1 MDIKKSL
8 IYDAFE
14 DNEGLLNFNQVKQL
28 GLSYYTLNLMLANEE
43 IYSDERG
50 LYSLP
55 NVYVD
60 EWFGIQ
66 HRFPKG
72 IFSLDS
78 ALWLHG
84 LSLTV
89 PFQPTLSF
97 PYGTNTKKLKLNNI
111 LPIVLRTNYDKGI
124 EQLER
129 QPKQFISLYS
139 RERTLAE
146 CLRPIYKMDIQLIS
160 IAFQMYFKDKKY
172 NVLVITGD
180 KYYEQFSKFNYSN
193 VKIVPYMDNLINLMK
208 DSDLIVSRAGASII
222 SEITSIG
229 MPSILVPSPYVSN
242 NHQYKNALSLESAGA
257 AVIVSEEAFSSSI
270 VNEMFLPSIFGLT
283 TVSTTVWKNLPS
295 RPGFPLTFVTV
306 KIKRMVSI
314 GLPSTFLINGLMS
327 ILYLTLISVEP
338 ILKVRIASSFLKPF
352 FSKK

>member
-1 MDIKKSL
+1 MDIKKRL

-14 DNEGLLNFNQVKQL
+14 NNDGLLNFNQVKQL
-28 GLSYYTLNLMLANEE
+28 GLSYYTLNLMLANAE

-97 PYGTNTKKLKLNNI
+97 PYGTNTKNIKQNNI
-111 LPIVLRTNYDKGI
+111 LPIVLRSYYDIGI

-129 QPKQFISLYS
+129 QPKQSIFVYS

-160 IAFQMYFKDKKY
+160 TAFQIYFKSGQHNLDELYYYGKLFKVTRKLQSY
-172 NVLVITGD
+172 IEVLI
-180 KYYEQFSKFNYSN
+180 
-193 VKIVPYMDNLINLMK
+193 
-208 DSDLIVSRAGASII
+208 
-222 SEITSIG
+222 
-229 MPSILVPSPYVSN
+229 
-242 NHQYKNALSLESAGA
+242 
-257 AVIVSEEAFSSSI
+257 
-270 VNEMFLPSIFGLT
+270 
-283 TVSTTVWKNLPS
+283 
-295 RPGFPLTFVTV
+295 
-306 KIKRMVSI
+306 
-314 GLPSTFLINGLMS
+314 
-327 ILYLTLISVEP
+327 
-338 ILKVRIASSFLKPF
+338 
-352 FSKK
+352 

>member
-1 MDIKKSL
+1 MDILDIKKRR

-14 DNEGLLNFNQVKQL
+14 DNDGLLNFNQVKQL
-28 GLSYYTLNLMLANEE
+28 GLSYYTLNLMLASAE

-97 PYGTNTKKLKLNNI
+97 PYGTNTKNIKQNNI
-111 LPIVLRTNYDKGI
+111 LPIVLRSYYDIGI

-129 QPKQFISLYS
+129 QPKQSIFVYS

-160 IAFQMYFKDKKY
+160 TAFQIYFKNGQY
-172 NVLVITGD
+172 NLDELYYYGKLFKVTRKLQSYIEVLT
-180 KYYEQFSKFNYSN
+180 
-193 VKIVPYMDNLINLMK
+193 
-208 DSDLIVSRAGASII
+208 
-222 SEITSIG
+222 
-229 MPSILVPSPYVSN
+229 
-242 NHQYKNALSLESAGA
+242 
-257 AVIVSEEAFSSSI
+257 
-270 VNEMFLPSIFGLT
+270 
-283 TVSTTVWKNLPS
+283 
-295 RPGFPLTFVTV
+295 
-306 KIKRMVSI
+306 
-314 GLPSTFLINGLMS
+314 
-327 ILYLTLISVEP
+327 
-338 ILKVRIASSFLKPF
+338 
-352 FSKK
+352 

>member
-1 MDIKKSL
+1 MDIKKRR

-14 DNEGLLNFNQVKQL
+14 DNDGLLNFNQVKQL
-28 GLSYYTLNLMLANEE
+28 GLSYYTLNLMLASAE

-97 PYGTNTKKLKLNNI
+97 PYGTNTKNIKQNNI
-111 LPIVLRTNYDKGI
+111 LPIVLRSYYDIGI

-129 QPKQFISLYS
+129 QPKQSIFVYS

-160 IAFQMYFKDKKY
+160 TAFQIYFKNGQY
-172 NVLVITGD
+172 NLDELYYYGKLFKVTRKLQSYIEVLT
-180 KYYEQFSKFNYSN
+180 
-193 VKIVPYMDNLINLMK
+193 
-208 DSDLIVSRAGASII
+208 
-222 SEITSIG
+222 
-229 MPSILVPSPYVSN
+229 
-242 NHQYKNALSLESAGA
+242 
-257 AVIVSEEAFSSSI
+257 
-270 VNEMFLPSIFGLT
+270 
-283 TVSTTVWKNLPS
+283 
-295 RPGFPLTFVTV
+295 
-306 KIKRMVSI
+306 
-314 GLPSTFLINGLMS
+314 
-327 ILYLTLISVEP
+327 
-338 ILKVRIASSFLKPF
+338 
-352 FSKK
+352 

>member
-1 MDIKKSL
+1 MDIKKRL

-14 DNEGLLNFNQVKQL
+14 DNDGLLNFNQVKQL
-28 GLSYYTLNLMLANEE
+28 GLSYYTLNLMLANAE

-78 ALWLHG
+78 ALWLHE

-97 PYGTNTKKLKLNNI
+97 PYGTNTKNIKQNNI
-111 LPIVLRTNYDKGI
+111 LPIVLRSYYDIGI

-129 QPKQFISLYS
+129 QPKQSIFVYS

-160 IAFQMYFKDKKY
+160 TAFQIYFKNGQY
-172 NVLVITGD
+172 NLDELYYYGKLFKVTRKLQSYIEVLT
-180 KYYEQFSKFNYSN
+180 
-193 VKIVPYMDNLINLMK
+193 
-208 DSDLIVSRAGASII
+208 
-222 SEITSIG
+222 
-229 MPSILVPSPYVSN
+229 
-242 NHQYKNALSLESAGA
+242 
-257 AVIVSEEAFSSSI
+257 
-270 VNEMFLPSIFGLT
+270 
-283 TVSTTVWKNLPS
+283 
-295 RPGFPLTFVTV
+295 
-306 KIKRMVSI
+306 
-314 GLPSTFLINGLMS
+314 
-327 ILYLTLISVEP
+327 
-338 ILKVRIASSFLKPF
+338 
-352 FSKK
+352 

>member
-1 MDIKKSL
+1 MDIKKRL

-14 DNEGLLNFNQVKQL
+14 DNDGLLNFNQVKQL
-28 GLSYYTLNLMLANEE
+28 GLSYYTLNLMLANAE

-78 ALWLHG
+78 SLWLHG

-89 PFQPTLSF
+89 PFRPTLSF
-97 PYGTNTKKLKLNNI
+97 PYGTNTKNIKQNNI
-111 LPIVLRTNYDKGI
+111 LPIVLRSYYDIGI

-129 QPKQFISLYS
+129 QPKQSIFVYS

-160 IAFQMYFKDKKY
+160 TAFQIYFKSNQHHLDELYYYGKLFKVTRKLQSY
-172 NVLVITGD
+172 IEVLT
-180 KYYEQFSKFNYSN
+180 
-193 VKIVPYMDNLINLMK
+193 
-208 DSDLIVSRAGASII
+208 
-222 SEITSIG
+222 
-229 MPSILVPSPYVSN
+229 
-242 NHQYKNALSLESAGA
+242 
-257 AVIVSEEAFSSSI
+257 
-270 VNEMFLPSIFGLT
+270 
-283 TVSTTVWKNLPS
+283 
-295 RPGFPLTFVTV
+295 
-306 KIKRMVSI
+306 
-314 GLPSTFLINGLMS
+314 
-327 ILYLTLISVEP
+327 
-338 ILKVRIASSFLKPF
+338 
-352 FSKK
+352 

>member
-1 MDIKKSL
+1 MVILDIKKRL

-14 DNEGLLNFNQVKQL
+14 DNDGLLNFNQVKQL
-28 GLSYYTLNLMLANEE
+28 GLSYYTLNLMLANAE

-97 PYGTNTKKLKLNNI
+97 PYGTNTKNIKQNNI
-111 LPIVLRTNYDKGI
+111 LPIVLRSYYDIGI
-124 EQLER
+124 EELER
-129 QPKQFISLYS
+129 QPKQSIFVYS

-160 IAFQMYFKDKKY
+160 TAFQIYFKNGQY
-172 NVLVITGD
+172 NLDELYYYGKLFKVTRKLQSYIEVLT
-180 KYYEQFSKFNYSN
+180 
-193 VKIVPYMDNLINLMK
+193 
-208 DSDLIVSRAGASII
+208 
-222 SEITSIG
+222 
-229 MPSILVPSPYVSN
+229 
-242 NHQYKNALSLESAGA
+242 
-257 AVIVSEEAFSSSI
+257 
-270 VNEMFLPSIFGLT
+270 
-283 TVSTTVWKNLPS
+283 
-295 RPGFPLTFVTV
+295 
-306 KIKRMVSI
+306 
-314 GLPSTFLINGLMS
+314 
-327 ILYLTLISVEP
+327 
-338 ILKVRIASSFLKPF
+338 
-352 FSKK
+352 

>member
-1 MDIKKSL
+1 MDILDIKKRL

-14 DNEGLLNFNQVKQL
+14 DNDGLLNFNQVKQL
-28 GLSYYTLNLMLANEE
+28 GLSYYTLNLMLANAE

-55 NVYVD
+55 SVYVD
-60 EWFGIQ
+60 EWFSIQ

-97 PYGTNTKKLKLNNI
+97 PYGTNTKNIKQNNI
-111 LPIVLRTNYDKGI
+111 LPIVLRSYYDIGI

-129 QPKQFISLYS
+129 QPKQSIFVYS

-160 IAFQMYFKDKKY
+160 TAFQIYFKSGQHNLDELYYYGKLFKVTRKLQSY
-172 NVLVITGD
+172 IEVL
-180 KYYEQFSKFNYSN
+180 
-193 VKIVPYMDNLINLMK
+193 M
-208 DSDLIVSRAGASII
+208 
-222 SEITSIG
+222 
-229 MPSILVPSPYVSN
+229 
-242 NHQYKNALSLESAGA
+242 
-257 AVIVSEEAFSSSI
+257 
-270 VNEMFLPSIFGLT
+270 
-283 TVSTTVWKNLPS
+283 
-295 RPGFPLTFVTV
+295 
-306 KIKRMVSI
+306 
-314 GLPSTFLINGLMS
+314 
-327 ILYLTLISVEP
+327 
-338 ILKVRIASSFLKPF
+338 
-352 FSKK
+352 

>member
-1 MDIKKSL
+1 MDILDIKKRL

-14 DNEGLLNFNQVKQL
+14 DNDGLLNFNQVKQL
-28 GLSYYTLNLMLANEE
+28 GLSYYTLNLMLANAE

-89 PFQPTLSF
+89 PFQPTLTF
-97 PYGTNTKKLKLNNI
+97 PYGTNTKNIKQNNI
-111 LPIVLRTNYDKGI
+111 LPIVLRSYYDIGI

-129 QPKQFISLYS
+129 QPKQSIFVYS
-139 RERTLAE
+139 IERTLAE

-160 IAFQMYFKDKKY
+160 TAFQIYFKNGQY
-172 NVLVITGD
+172 NLDELYYYGKLFKVTRKLQSYIEVLT
-180 KYYEQFSKFNYSN
+180 
-193 VKIVPYMDNLINLMK
+193 
-208 DSDLIVSRAGASII
+208 
-222 SEITSIG
+222 
-229 MPSILVPSPYVSN
+229 
-242 NHQYKNALSLESAGA
+242 
-257 AVIVSEEAFSSSI
+257 
-270 VNEMFLPSIFGLT
+270 
-283 TVSTTVWKNLPS
+283 
-295 RPGFPLTFVTV
+295 
-306 KIKRMVSI
+306 
-314 GLPSTFLINGLMS
+314 
-327 ILYLTLISVEP
+327 
-338 ILKVRIASSFLKPF
+338 
-352 FSKK
+352 

>member
-1 MDIKKSL
+1 MGILDIKKRL

-14 DNEGLLNFNQVKQL
+14 DNDGLLNFNQVKEL
-28 GLSYYTLNLMLANEE
+28 GLSYYTLNLMLANAE

-97 PYGTNTKKLKLNNI
+97 PYGTNTKNIKQNNI
-111 LPIVLRTNYDKGI
+111 LPIVLRSYYDIGI

-129 QPKQFISLYS
+129 QSKQNIFVYS

-160 IAFQMYFKDKKY
+160 TAFQIYFNNGQY
-172 NVLVITGD
+172 NLDELYYYGKLFKVTRKLQSYIEVLT
-180 KYYEQFSKFNYSN
+180 
-193 VKIVPYMDNLINLMK
+193 
-208 DSDLIVSRAGASII
+208 
-222 SEITSIG
+222 
-229 MPSILVPSPYVSN
+229 
-242 NHQYKNALSLESAGA
+242 
-257 AVIVSEEAFSSSI
+257 
-270 VNEMFLPSIFGLT
+270 
-283 TVSTTVWKNLPS
+283 
-295 RPGFPLTFVTV
+295 
-306 KIKRMVSI
+306 
-314 GLPSTFLINGLMS
+314 
-327 ILYLTLISVEP
+327 
-338 ILKVRIASSFLKPF
+338 
-352 FSKK
+352 

>member
-1 MDIKKSL
+1 MDIKKRL

-14 DNEGLLNFNQVKQL
+14 DNDGLLNFNQVKQL
-28 GLSYYTLNLMLANEE
+28 GLSYYTLNLMLANAE

-97 PYGTNTKKLKLNNI
+97 PYGTNTKNIKQNNI
-111 LPIVLRTNYDKGI
+111 LPIVLRSYYDIGI

-129 QPKQFISLYS
+129 QPKQSIFVYS

-160 IAFQMYFKDKKY
+160 TAFQIYFKNGQY
-172 NVLVITGD
+172 NLDELYYYGKLFKVTRKLQSNIEVLT
-180 KYYEQFSKFNYSN
+180 
-193 VKIVPYMDNLINLMK
+193 
-208 DSDLIVSRAGASII
+208 
-222 SEITSIG
+222 
-229 MPSILVPSPYVSN
+229 
-242 NHQYKNALSLESAGA
+242 
-257 AVIVSEEAFSSSI
+257 
-270 VNEMFLPSIFGLT
+270 
-283 TVSTTVWKNLPS
+283 
-295 RPGFPLTFVTV
+295 
-306 KIKRMVSI
+306 
-314 GLPSTFLINGLMS
+314 
-327 ILYLTLISVEP
+327 
-338 ILKVRIASSFLKPF
+338 
-352 FSKK
+352 

>member
-1 MDIKKSL
+1 MDIKKRL

-14 DNEGLLNFNQVKQL
+14 NNDGLLNFNQVKQL
-28 GLSYYTLNLMLANEE
+28 GLSYYTLNLMLANAE

-78 ALWLHG
+78 ALWLHE

-97 PYGTNTKKLKLNNI
+97 PYGTNTKNIKQNNI
-111 LPIVLRTNYDKGI
+111 LPIVLRSYYDIGI

-129 QPKQFISLYS
+129 QPKQSIFVYS

-160 IAFQMYFKDKKY
+160 TAFQIYFKSGKHNLDELYYYGKLFKVTRKLQSY
-172 NVLVITGD
+172 IEVLT
-180 KYYEQFSKFNYSN
+180 
-193 VKIVPYMDNLINLMK
+193 
-208 DSDLIVSRAGASII
+208 
-222 SEITSIG
+222 
-229 MPSILVPSPYVSN
+229 
-242 NHQYKNALSLESAGA
+242 
-257 AVIVSEEAFSSSI
+257 
-270 VNEMFLPSIFGLT
+270 
-283 TVSTTVWKNLPS
+283 
-295 RPGFPLTFVTV
+295 
-306 KIKRMVSI
+306 
-314 GLPSTFLINGLMS
+314 
-327 ILYLTLISVEP
+327 
-338 ILKVRIASSFLKPF
+338 
-352 FSKK
+352 

>member
-1 MDIKKSL
+1 MVILDIKKRL

-14 DNEGLLNFNQVKQL
+14 DNDGLLNFNQVKQL
-28 GLSYYTLNLMLANEE
+28 GLSYYTLNLMLANAE

-78 ALWLHG
+78 SLWLHG

-89 PFQPTLSF
+89 PFRPTLSF
-97 PYGTNTKKLKLNNI
+97 PYGTNTKNIKQNNI
-111 LPIVLRTNYDKGI
+111 LPIVLRSYYDIGI

-129 QPKQFISLYS
+129 QPKQSIFVYS

-160 IAFQMYFKDKKY
+160 TAFQIYFKNGQY
-172 NVLVITGD
+172 NLDELYYYGKLFKVTRKLQSYIEVLT
-180 KYYEQFSKFNYSN
+180 
-193 VKIVPYMDNLINLMK
+193 
-208 DSDLIVSRAGASII
+208 
-222 SEITSIG
+222 
-229 MPSILVPSPYVSN
+229 
-242 NHQYKNALSLESAGA
+242 
-257 AVIVSEEAFSSSI
+257 
-270 VNEMFLPSIFGLT
+270 
-283 TVSTTVWKNLPS
+283 
-295 RPGFPLTFVTV
+295 
-306 KIKRMVSI
+306 
-314 GLPSTFLINGLMS
+314 
-327 ILYLTLISVEP
+327 
-338 ILKVRIASSFLKPF
+338 
-352 FSKK
+352 

>member
-1 MDIKKSL
+1 MVILDIKKRL

-14 DNEGLLNFNQVKQL
+14 DNNGLLNFNQVKQL

-97 PYGTNTKKLKLNNI
+97 PYGTNTKNIKQNNI
-111 LPIVLRTNYDKGI
+111 LPIVLRAYYDIGI

-129 QPKQFISLYS
+129 QPKQNIFVYS

-160 IAFQMYFKDKKY
+160 TAFQIYFKSRQY
-172 NVLVITGD
+172 NLEELYYYGKLFKVTRKLQSYIEVLT
-180 KYYEQFSKFNYSN
+180 
-193 VKIVPYMDNLINLMK
+193 
-208 DSDLIVSRAGASII
+208 
-222 SEITSIG
+222 
-229 MPSILVPSPYVSN
+229 
-242 NHQYKNALSLESAGA
+242 
-257 AVIVSEEAFSSSI
+257 
-270 VNEMFLPSIFGLT
+270 
-283 TVSTTVWKNLPS
+283 
-295 RPGFPLTFVTV
+295 
-306 KIKRMVSI
+306 
-314 GLPSTFLINGLMS
+314 
-327 ILYLTLISVEP
+327 
-338 ILKVRIASSFLKPF
+338 
-352 FSKK
+352 

>member
-1 MDIKKSL
+1 VDILDIKKRL

-14 DNEGLLNFNQVKQL
+14 DNDGLLNFNQVKQL
-28 GLSYYTLNLMLANEE
+28 GLSYYTLNLMLANAE

-78 ALWLHG
+78 SLWLHG

-89 PFQPTLSF
+89 PFRPTLSF
-97 PYGTNTKKLKLNNI
+97 PYGTNTKNIKQNNI
-111 LPIVLRTNYDKGI
+111 LPIVLRSYYDIGI

-129 QPKQFISLYS
+129 QPKQSIFVYS

-160 IAFQMYFKDKKY
+160 TAFQIYFKSNQHHLDELYYYGKLFKVTRKLQSY
-172 NVLVITGD
+172 IEVLT
-180 KYYEQFSKFNYSN
+180 
-193 VKIVPYMDNLINLMK
+193 
-208 DSDLIVSRAGASII
+208 
-222 SEITSIG
+222 
-229 MPSILVPSPYVSN
+229 
-242 NHQYKNALSLESAGA
+242 
-257 AVIVSEEAFSSSI
+257 
-270 VNEMFLPSIFGLT
+270 
-283 TVSTTVWKNLPS
+283 
-295 RPGFPLTFVTV
+295 
-306 KIKRMVSI
+306 
-314 GLPSTFLINGLMS
+314 
-327 ILYLTLISVEP
+327 
-338 ILKVRIASSFLKPF
+338 
-352 FSKK
+352 

>member
-14 DNEGLLNFNQVKQL
+14 DNDGLLNFNQVKQL

-89 PFQPTLSF
+89 PFQQTLSF
-97 PYGTNTKKLKLNNI
+97 PYGTNTKKLKQHNI
-111 LPIVLRTNYDKGI
+111 SPIVLRSYYDKGV
-124 EQLER
+124 ERLER
-129 QPKQFISLYS
+129 QPKQSIFLYS
-139 RERTLAE
+139 KERTLAE

-160 IAFQMYFKDKKY
+160 TAFQMYFKNNKY
-172 NVLVITGD
+172 NLDELYYYGKLFKVTSKLQSYIEVLT
-180 KYYEQFSKFNYSN
+180 
-193 VKIVPYMDNLINLMK
+193 
-208 DSDLIVSRAGASII
+208 
-222 SEITSIG
+222 
-229 MPSILVPSPYVSN
+229 
-242 NHQYKNALSLESAGA
+242 
-257 AVIVSEEAFSSSI
+257 
-270 VNEMFLPSIFGLT
+270 
-283 TVSTTVWKNLPS
+283 
-295 RPGFPLTFVTV
+295 
-306 KIKRMVSI
+306 
-314 GLPSTFLINGLMS
+314 
-327 ILYLTLISVEP
+327 
-338 ILKVRIASSFLKPF
+338 
-352 FSKK
+352 

>member
-1 MDIKKSL
+1 MDIKKRL

-14 DNEGLLNFNQVKQL
+14 DSDGLLNFNQVKQL
-28 GLSYYTLNLMLANEE
+28 GLSYYTLNLMLANAE

-78 ALWLHG
+78 ALWLQG

-89 PFQPTLSF
+89 PFRPTLSF
-97 PYGTNTKKLKLNNI
+97 PYGTNTKNIKQNNI
-111 LPIVLRTNYDKGI
+111 LPIVLRSYYDIGI

-129 QPKQFISLYS
+129 QPKQSIFVYS

-160 IAFQMYFKDKKY
+160 TAFQIYFKSNQHHLDELYYYGKLFKVTRKLQSY
-172 NVLVITGD
+172 IEVLT
-180 KYYEQFSKFNYSN
+180 
-193 VKIVPYMDNLINLMK
+193 
-208 DSDLIVSRAGASII
+208 
-222 SEITSIG
+222 
-229 MPSILVPSPYVSN
+229 
-242 NHQYKNALSLESAGA
+242 
-257 AVIVSEEAFSSSI
+257 
-270 VNEMFLPSIFGLT
+270 
-283 TVSTTVWKNLPS
+283 
-295 RPGFPLTFVTV
+295 
-306 KIKRMVSI
+306 
-314 GLPSTFLINGLMS
+314 
-327 ILYLTLISVEP
+327 
-338 ILKVRIASSFLKPF
+338 
-352 FSKK
+352 

>member
-1 MDIKKSL
+1 MGILDIKKRL

-14 DNEGLLNFNQVKQL
+14 DNDGLLNFNQVQQL
-28 GLSYYTLNLMLANEE
+28 GLSYYTLNLMLANAE

-97 PYGTNTKKLKLNNI
+97 PYGTNTKNIKQNNI
-111 LPIVLRTNYDKGI
+111 LPIVLRSYYDIGI

-129 QPKQFISLYS
+129 QPKQSIFVYS

-160 IAFQMYFKDKKY
+160 TAFQIYFKNGQY
-172 NVLVITGD
+172 NLDELYYYGKLFKVTRKLQSYIEVLT
-180 KYYEQFSKFNYSN
+180 
-193 VKIVPYMDNLINLMK
+193 
-208 DSDLIVSRAGASII
+208 
-222 SEITSIG
+222 
-229 MPSILVPSPYVSN
+229 
-242 NHQYKNALSLESAGA
+242 
-257 AVIVSEEAFSSSI
+257 
-270 VNEMFLPSIFGLT
+270 
-283 TVSTTVWKNLPS
+283 
-295 RPGFPLTFVTV
+295 
-306 KIKRMVSI
+306 
-314 GLPSTFLINGLMS
+314 
-327 ILYLTLISVEP
+327 
-338 ILKVRIASSFLKPF
+338 
-352 FSKK
+352 

>member
-1 MDIKKSL
+1 MDIKKRL

-14 DNEGLLNFNQVKQL
+14 DNDGLLNFNQVKQL
-28 GLSYYTLNLMLANEE
+28 GLSYYTLNLMLANAE

-78 ALWLHG
+78 ALWLQG

-89 PFQPTLSF
+89 PFRPTLTF
-97 PYGTNTKKLKLNNI
+97 PYGTNTKNIKQNNI
-111 LPIVLRTNYDKGI
+111 LPIVLRSYYDIGI

-129 QPKQFISLYS
+129 QPKQSIFVYS

-160 IAFQMYFKDKKY
+160 TAFQIYFKSNQHHLDELYYYGKLFKVTRKLQSY
-172 NVLVITGD
+172 IEVLT
-180 KYYEQFSKFNYSN
+180 
-193 VKIVPYMDNLINLMK
+193 
-208 DSDLIVSRAGASII
+208 
-222 SEITSIG
+222 
-229 MPSILVPSPYVSN
+229 
-242 NHQYKNALSLESAGA
+242 
-257 AVIVSEEAFSSSI
+257 
-270 VNEMFLPSIFGLT
+270 
-283 TVSTTVWKNLPS
+283 
-295 RPGFPLTFVTV
+295 
-306 KIKRMVSI
+306 
-314 GLPSTFLINGLMS
+314 
-327 ILYLTLISVEP
+327 
-338 ILKVRIASSFLKPF
+338 
-352 FSKK
+352 

>member
-1 MDIKKSL
+1 MDIKKRL

-14 DNEGLLNFNQVKQL
+14 DNDGLLNFNQVKQL
-28 GLSYYTLNLMLANEE
+28 GLSYYTLNLMLANAE

-97 PYGTNTKKLKLNNI
+97 PYGTNTKNIKQNNI
-111 LPIVLRTNYDKGI
+111 LPIVLRSYYDIGI

-129 QPKQFISLYS
+129 QPKQNIFVYS

-160 IAFQMYFKDKKY
+160 TAFQIYFKSRQY
-172 NVLVITGD
+172 NFEELYYYGKLFKVTRKLQSYIEVLT
-180 KYYEQFSKFNYSN
+180 
-193 VKIVPYMDNLINLMK
+193 
-208 DSDLIVSRAGASII
+208 
-222 SEITSIG
+222 
-229 MPSILVPSPYVSN
+229 
-242 NHQYKNALSLESAGA
+242 
-257 AVIVSEEAFSSSI
+257 
-270 VNEMFLPSIFGLT
+270 
-283 TVSTTVWKNLPS
+283 
-295 RPGFPLTFVTV
+295 
-306 KIKRMVSI
+306 
-314 GLPSTFLINGLMS
+314 
-327 ILYLTLISVEP
+327 
-338 ILKVRIASSFLKPF
+338 
-352 FSKK
+352 

>member
-1 MDIKKSL
+1 MDIKKRL

-14 DNEGLLNFNQVKQL
+14 ENDGLLNFNQVKQL
-28 GLSYYTLNLMLANEE
+28 GLSYYTLNLMLANAE

-55 NVYVD
+55 NVCID

-84 LSLTV
+84 LSVTV

-97 PYGTNTKKLKLNNI
+97 PYGTNTKNIKQNNI
-111 LPIVLRTNYDKGI
+111 LPIVLRSYYDIGI

-129 QPKQFISLYS
+129 QPKQSIFVYS

-160 IAFQMYFKDKKY
+160 TAFQIYFKSRQHNLDELYYYGKLFKVTRKLQSY
-172 NVLVITGD
+172 IEVLT
-180 KYYEQFSKFNYSN
+180 
-193 VKIVPYMDNLINLMK
+193 
-208 DSDLIVSRAGASII
+208 
-222 SEITSIG
+222 
-229 MPSILVPSPYVSN
+229 
-242 NHQYKNALSLESAGA
+242 
-257 AVIVSEEAFSSSI
+257 
-270 VNEMFLPSIFGLT
+270 
-283 TVSTTVWKNLPS
+283 
-295 RPGFPLTFVTV
+295 
-306 KIKRMVSI
+306 
-314 GLPSTFLINGLMS
+314 
-327 ILYLTLISVEP
+327 
-338 ILKVRIASSFLKPF
+338 
-352 FSKK
+352 

>member
-1 MDIKKSL
+1 MLALCFVSLYDSFISTRFVLCFIGYSRIQKEVVILDIKKRL

-14 DNEGLLNFNQVKQL
+14 DNDGLLNFNQVKQL
-28 GLSYYTLNLMLANEE
+28 GLSYYTLNLMLANAE

-97 PYGTNTKKLKLNNI
+97 PYGTNTKNIKQNNI
-111 LPIVLRTNYDKGI
+111 LPIVLRSYYDIGI

-129 QPKQFISLYS
+129 QPKQSIFVYS

-160 IAFQMYFKDKKY
+160 TAFQIYFKNVQY
-172 NVLVITGD
+172 NLDELYYYGKLFKVTRKLQSYIEVLT
-180 KYYEQFSKFNYSN
+180 
-193 VKIVPYMDNLINLMK
+193 
-208 DSDLIVSRAGASII
+208 
-222 SEITSIG
+222 
-229 MPSILVPSPYVSN
+229 
-242 NHQYKNALSLESAGA
+242 
-257 AVIVSEEAFSSSI
+257 
-270 VNEMFLPSIFGLT
+270 
-283 TVSTTVWKNLPS
+283 
-295 RPGFPLTFVTV
+295 
-306 KIKRMVSI
+306 
-314 GLPSTFLINGLMS
+314 
-327 ILYLTLISVEP
+327 
-338 ILKVRIASSFLKPF
+338 
-352 FSKK
+352 

>member
-1 MDIKKSL
+1 MVILDIKKRL

-28 GLSYYTLNLMLANEE
+28 GLSYYTLNVMLANAE
-43 IYSDERG
+43 IYSNERG

-97 PYGTNTKKLKLNNI
+97 PYGTNTKNIKQNNI
-111 LPIVLRTNYDKGI
+111 LPIVLRSYYDIGI

-129 QPKQFISLYS
+129 QPKQNIFVYS

-160 IAFQMYFKDKKY
+160 TAFQIYFKSRQY
-172 NVLVITGD
+172 NLEELYYYGKLFKVTRKLQSYIEVLT
-180 KYYEQFSKFNYSN
+180 
-193 VKIVPYMDNLINLMK
+193 
-208 DSDLIVSRAGASII
+208 
-222 SEITSIG
+222 
-229 MPSILVPSPYVSN
+229 
-242 NHQYKNALSLESAGA
+242 
-257 AVIVSEEAFSSSI
+257 
-270 VNEMFLPSIFGLT
+270 
-283 TVSTTVWKNLPS
+283 
-295 RPGFPLTFVTV
+295 
-306 KIKRMVSI
+306 
-314 GLPSTFLINGLMS
+314 
-327 ILYLTLISVEP
+327 
-338 ILKVRIASSFLKPF
+338 
-352 FSKK
+352 

>member
-1 MDIKKSL
+1 MDIKKRL

-14 DNEGLLNFNQVKQL
+14 DNDGLLNFNQVKEL
-28 GLSYYTLNLMLANEE
+28 GLSYYTLNLMLANAE

-97 PYGTNTKKLKLNNI
+97 PYGTNTKNIKQNNI
-111 LPIVLRTNYDKGI
+111 LPIVLRSYYDIGI

-129 QPKQFISLYS
+129 QSKQNIFVYS

-160 IAFQMYFKDKKY
+160 TAFQIYFNNGQY
-172 NVLVITGD
+172 NLDELYYYGKLFKVTRKLQSYIEVLT
-180 KYYEQFSKFNYSN
+180 
-193 VKIVPYMDNLINLMK
+193 
-208 DSDLIVSRAGASII
+208 
-222 SEITSIG
+222 
-229 MPSILVPSPYVSN
+229 
-242 NHQYKNALSLESAGA
+242 
-257 AVIVSEEAFSSSI
+257 
-270 VNEMFLPSIFGLT
+270 
-283 TVSTTVWKNLPS
+283 
-295 RPGFPLTFVTV
+295 
-306 KIKRMVSI
+306 
-314 GLPSTFLINGLMS
+314 
-327 ILYLTLISVEP
+327 
-338 ILKVRIASSFLKPF
+338 
-352 FSKK
+352 

>member
-1 MDIKKSL
+1 MDIKKRL

-14 DNEGLLNFNQVKQL
+14 DNDGLLNFNQVKQL
-28 GLSYYTLNLMLANEE
+28 GLSYYRLNLMLANAE

-97 PYGTNTKKLKLNNI
+97 PYGTNTKNIKQNNI
-111 LPIVLRTNYDKGI
+111 LPIVLRSYYDIGI

-129 QPKQFISLYS
+129 QPKQSIFVYS

-160 IAFQMYFKDKKY
+160 TAFQIYFKSGKHNLDELYYYGKLFKVTRKLQSY
-172 NVLVITGD
+172 IEVLT
-180 KYYEQFSKFNYSN
+180 
-193 VKIVPYMDNLINLMK
+193 
-208 DSDLIVSRAGASII
+208 
-222 SEITSIG
+222 
-229 MPSILVPSPYVSN
+229 
-242 NHQYKNALSLESAGA
+242 
-257 AVIVSEEAFSSSI
+257 
-270 VNEMFLPSIFGLT
+270 
-283 TVSTTVWKNLPS
+283 
-295 RPGFPLTFVTV
+295 
-306 KIKRMVSI
+306 
-314 GLPSTFLINGLMS
+314 
-327 ILYLTLISVEP
+327 
-338 ILKVRIASSFLKPF
+338 
-352 FSKK
+352 

>member
-1 MDIKKSL
+1 MDIKKRL

-14 DNEGLLNFNQVKQL
+14 DNDGLLNFNQVQQL
-28 GLSYYTLNLMLANEE
+28 GLSYYTLNLMLANAE

-97 PYGTNTKKLKLNNI
+97 PYGTNTKNIKQNNI
-111 LPIVLRTNYDKGI
+111 LPIVLRSYYDIGI

-129 QPKQFISLYS
+129 QPKQSIFVYS

-160 IAFQMYFKDKKY
+160 TAFQIYFKNGQY
-172 NVLVITGD
+172 NLDELYYYGKLFKVTRKLQSYIEVLT
-180 KYYEQFSKFNYSN
+180 
-193 VKIVPYMDNLINLMK
+193 
-208 DSDLIVSRAGASII
+208 
-222 SEITSIG
+222 
-229 MPSILVPSPYVSN
+229 
-242 NHQYKNALSLESAGA
+242 
-257 AVIVSEEAFSSSI
+257 
-270 VNEMFLPSIFGLT
+270 
-283 TVSTTVWKNLPS
+283 
-295 RPGFPLTFVTV
+295 
-306 KIKRMVSI
+306 
-314 GLPSTFLINGLMS
+314 
-327 ILYLTLISVEP
+327 
-338 ILKVRIASSFLKPF
+338 
-352 FSKK
+352 